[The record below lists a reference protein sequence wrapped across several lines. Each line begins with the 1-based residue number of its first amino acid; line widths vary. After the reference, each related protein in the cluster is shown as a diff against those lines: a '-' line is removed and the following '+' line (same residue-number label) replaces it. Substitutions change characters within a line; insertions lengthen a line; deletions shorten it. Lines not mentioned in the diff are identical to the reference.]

1 MKELSKLK
9 GRIVEKGMSQVELAK
24 KLNLSVQALN
34 AKLNGRAN
42 FNLTEI
48 RIIIDA
54 LCIEDNEIR
63 QIFLVE
69 TFHLWN
75 RNIL

>member
-42 FNLTEI
+42 FNLTEVG
-48 RIIIDA
+48 IIIDA

-63 QIFLVE
+63 QIF
-69 TFHLWN
+69 F
-75 RNIL
+75 

>member
-9 GRIVEKGMSQVELAK
+9 GRIVEKGMSQVELAR

-42 FNLTEI
+42 FNLSEVG
-48 RIIIDA
+48 IIIDT

-63 QIFLVE
+63 QFFL
-69 TFHLWN
+69 T
-75 RNIL
+75 

>member
-24 KLNLSVQALN
+24 RLNLSTQALN

-42 FNLTEI
+42 FNLNEVG
-48 RIIIDA
+48 IIIDA

-63 QIFLVE
+63 QFFLVWL
-69 TFHLWN
+69 FHLWN
-75 RNIL
+75 NNIL

>member
-63 QIFLVE
+63 QIFLV
-69 TFHLWN
+69 
-75 RNIL
+75 

>member
-42 FNLTEI
+42 YNLTEVG
-48 RIIIDA
+48 IIIDA

-63 QIFLVE
+63 QIFLA
-69 TFHLWN
+69 
-75 RNIL
+75 

>member
-42 FNLTEI
+42 FNLTEVG
-48 RIIIDA
+48 IIIDA

-63 QIFLVE
+63 QFFLV
-69 TFHLWN
+69 
-75 RNIL
+75 

>member
-42 FNLTEI
+42 FNLTEV

-63 QIFLVE
+63 QIFLV
-69 TFHLWN
+69 
-75 RNIL
+75 

>member
-48 RIIIDA
+48 RTIIDV

-63 QIFLVE
+63 QFFLV
-69 TFHLWN
+69 
-75 RNIL
+75 

>member
-42 FNLTEI
+42 FNLNEI
-48 RIIIDA
+48 RTIIDV

-63 QIFLVE
+63 QFFLV
-69 TFHLWN
+69 
-75 RNIL
+75 

>member
-1 MKELSKLK
+1 MKKLSKLK

-42 FNLTEI
+42 FNLTEV

-63 QIFLVE
+63 QIFLV
-69 TFHLWN
+69 
-75 RNIL
+75 

>member
-24 KLNLSVQALN
+24 KLNLSLQALN

-63 QIFLVE
+63 QIFLV
-69 TFHLWN
+69 
-75 RNIL
+75 

>member
-1 MKELSKLK
+1 MRMKELSKLK

-42 FNLTEI
+42 FNLTEV

-63 QIFLVE
+63 QIFLV
-69 TFHLWN
+69 
-75 RNIL
+75 

>member
-9 GRIVEKGMSQVELAK
+9 GRIVEKRMSQVELAK

-48 RIIIDA
+48 RTIIDV

-63 QIFLVE
+63 QFFLV
-69 TFHLWN
+69 
-75 RNIL
+75 

>member
-42 FNLTEI
+42 FNLTEVG
-48 RIIIDA
+48 IIIDA

-63 QIFLVE
+63 QIFLV
-69 TFHLWN
+69 
-75 RNIL
+75 